1 MVVGGGFVAREHVPG
16 RRFYVAFAVL
26 LVTGLLLGFYVA
38 SRSQW
43 EGVAWSNVW
52 IWLLIA
58 MATGLA
64 APDLA
69 QYALL
74 RRFGARPRR
83 VNWIERNNRPLF
95 AWWVAP
101 DPVFTKAQ
109 FIFSYGVP
117 VVIPSAVL
125 LAYVVRFPTAAP
137 VLGLVLPFYLGNI
150 WLTLL
155 VLCQPGGNLVQTL
168 ERGLRLHVPALQASS
183 A

>member
-1 MVVGGGFVAREHVPG
+1 MAQEYVPG
-16 RRFYVAFAVL
+16 RRFYVVFGVL
-26 LVTGLLLGFYVA
+26 LVAGLLLGFYAA

-43 EGVAWSNVW
+43 EGVAWTSVW
-52 IWLLIA
+52 IWLPIA

-83 VNWIERNNRPLF
+83 VNWIERNHRPPF
-95 AWWVAP
+95 AWWMAP
-101 DPVFTKAQ
+101 DLVFTKAR
-109 FIFSYGVP
+109 FVVSYGVP

-150 WLTLL
+150 WFTLL
-155 VLCQPGGNLVQTL
+155 VLRKPAGTLVQTF
-168 ERGLRLHVPALQASS
+168 ERGLRFHVPALRATS